1 MAIDLSH
8 AFEFFCF
15 SCFGAGANW
24 VLPTIM
30 FQQIP
35 YFQNN
40 QPEELCISTYMNASV
55 NCGLL
60 MFFTF
65 LFVNKFVRHI
75 ENKDMIPYLLGTTVL
90 GTFFAAF
97 VYSITVNGLSIFIY
111 LSCFIGGSVGTLTS
125 VVMNPFMSSFKNDF
139 ITAARFGGSGSILLI
154 AIVSLGQQPG
164 HEPPNFTPRVFILV
178 FAFLMILSPLAY
190 WYITREN
197 IGRRTSEDKDA
208 DEKDREGEAGVAL
221 SILNDAPSSSAAD
234 ERSAGGNGDKVGKG
248 AGRQRVEGG
257 AAVSFAVQLQDI
269 ETQLHDAFHTMVDV
283 ILVRREDLTE
293 REKWLRFALPHMM
306 AVGWVSF
313 NTWGM
318 LTAFIPF
325 AMKNSLPDGD
335 DGNGSVQLA
344 LAIQMAAVCLV
355 AGDLST
361 KFVKLSIPVCLFVF
375 TLFAIITYAAAI
387 GAGGFQY
394 EASGPLLIIVFALG
408 RFFEAHIT
416 TSTYR
421 TIATNVPAE
430 FRSDTARAVGIAEQ
444 LMTTLGTICST
455 VIVSQTSSC

>member
-1 MAIDLSH
+1 
-8 AFEFFCF
+8 
-15 SCFGAGANW
+15 

-35 YFQNN
+35 YFQNK

-60 MFFTF
+60 SFFIF
-65 LFVNKFVRHI
+65 LIINKFVHRI
-75 ENKDMIPYLLGTTVL
+75 ENVQVVPFLLATTVL

-97 VYSITVNGLSIFIY
+97 VYSETIDGLSMFIY
-111 LSCFIGGSVGTLTS
+111 FSCFIGGSVGCLAS
-125 VVMNPFMSSFKNDF
+125 VVMNPFMTQYKNDF
-139 ITAARFGGSGSILLI
+139 ITAARFGGSGSILLV
-154 AIVSLGQQPG
+154 ALVSLGQQPG

-178 FAFLMILSPLAY
+178 FAFLLLLSPIAYYRIRRDNVGARGPDDDTDTDDIIGSKEMALA
-190 WYITREN
+190 N
-197 IGRRTSEDKDA
+197 
-208 DEKDREGEAGVAL
+208 
-221 SILNDAPSSSAAD
+221 LNDLPSSLEPEAAAD
-234 ERSAGGNGDKVGKG
+234 TSKH
-248 AGRQRVEGG
+248 
-257 AAVSFAVQLQDI
+257 VSFTGKIHDIEVQLI
-269 ETQLHDAFHTMVDV
+269 NTFHLMADV
-283 ILVRREDLTE
+283 ILVRRELLTE
-293 REKWLRFALPHMM
+293 EERWLRFAMPHMM

-325 AMKNSLPDGD
+325 AMKNSLSAGD

-361 KFVKLSIPVCLFVF
+361 KYVKLSIPLCLLVF
-375 TLFAIITYAAAI
+375 TVFAVVTYAAAT
-387 GAGGFQY
+387 GASGFQY
-394 EASGPLLIIVFALG
+394 EVSGPLLIIVFAMG

-421 TIATNVPAE
+421 TIATKVPEE
-430 FRSDTARAVGIAEQ
+430 FRSEIARAVGIAEQ
-444 LMTTLGTICST
+444 LMTTFGTVCST
-455 VIVSQTSSC
+455 IIVSQTSSC